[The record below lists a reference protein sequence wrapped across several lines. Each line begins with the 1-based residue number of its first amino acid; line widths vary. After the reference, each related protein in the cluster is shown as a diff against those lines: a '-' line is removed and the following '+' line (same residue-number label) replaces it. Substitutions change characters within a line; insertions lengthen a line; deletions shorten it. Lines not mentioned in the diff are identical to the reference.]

1 MLNRGL
7 QVNAA
12 SRIDHTPAFE
22 KGASLNQ
29 TIALQNANPVL
40 ELEDISKTFQVRR
53 GFLAANS
60 LLRAVSDVSLSL
72 GSSETLGIV
81 GESGCGKSTLGRIA
95 CGLMPPDSGR
105 VLVQG
110 EPLLGPGKQKI
121 QMIFQDSGSALNP
134 RRSIGASVREPLD
147 IATSQAGK
155 KNGQMQQKL
164 SLRERKEQAEQMLDL
179 VGLSKEQGALYPHEF
194 SGGQRQRIVVAR
206 ALIQNPQVVVCD
218 EPVSSLDASVQA
230 QVLNLLKDLQ
240 EKFALAYLF
249 ISHDLGVVGHM
260 SDRVAVMYLGRVVE
274 LAKVLD
280 IFSSPAHPY
289 TQALL
294 SSQPGSVFSVSS
306 CFTGAS
312 GKVKLVG
319 DPPSPVN
326 LPQGCALHPRCPFA
340 MPICRELLPQ
350 LKTVAGKNHLSAC
363 HLNE

>member
-1 MLNRGL
+1 MNKNIGL
-7 QVNAA
+7 QNTN
-12 SRIDHTPAFE
+12 S
-22 KGASLNQ
+22 
-29 TIALQNANPVL
+29 ALHL
-40 ELEDISKTFQVRR
+40 ENISKTFQVRR
-53 GFLAANS
+53 GFLSAQS

-72 GSSETLGIV
+72 GASETLGIV

-95 CGLMPPDSGR
+95 CGLMVPDSGR

-147 IATSQAGK
+147 IAASQAGK
-155 KNGQMQQKL
+155 ESGQTQQKL
-164 SLRERKEQAEQMLDL
+164 SLAERKERAELMLDL
-179 VGLSKEQGALYPHEF
+179 VGLSKQQGSLFPHEF

-206 ALIQNPQVVVCD
+206 ALVQNPHVVVCD

-240 EKFALAYLF
+240 EKFKLAYLF

-280 IFSSPAHPY
+280 IFSAPAHPY

-294 SSQPGSVFSVSS
+294 SSQPGSIFAASS
-306 CFTGAS
+306 GS
-312 GKVKLVG
+312 GTAAVKVKLVG

-340 MPICRELLPQ
+340 MPICREVLPQ
-350 LKTVAGKNHLSAC
+350 LKTVAGKEHLAAC
-363 HLNE
+363 HLNG

>member
-1 MLNRGL
+1 M

-194 SGGQRQRIVVAR
+194 SGGQRQRIAVAR
-206 ALIQNPQVVVCD
+206 ALITRPQVVVCD
-218 EPVSSLDASVQA
+218 EPVSALDASVQA
-230 QVLNLLKDLQ
+230 QILNLLRDVQ
-240 EKFALAYLF
+240 EHFGPAYLF
-249 ISHDLGVVGHM
+249 ISHDLSVVGFLC
-260 SDRVAVMYLGRVVE
+260 RRIVVMYLGQVVE
-274 LAKVLD
+274 EASAEQL
-280 IFSSPAHPY
+280 FSGAAHPY
-289 TQALL
+289 TQALMAAM
-294 SSQPGSVFSVSS
+294 P
-306 CFTGAS
+306 TGEGGGYLAPPLEGELPS
-312 GKVKLVG
+312 PL
-319 DPPSPVN
+319 DPPN
-326 LPQGCALHPRCPFA
+326 GCRFHPRCPKA
-340 MPICRELLPQ
+340 QDICRREAPAW
-350 LKTVAGKNHLSAC
+350 KERAPDWRARC
-363 HLNE
+363 WFA